1 MVPTPVRVGVMDS
14 MRPGRVVDLP
24 VEQLSSQVRLWR
36 GLKRMLMVSALGAV
50 VVPIPLL
57 HLCGFAILLI
67 AGPIAGVFAW
77 KDAAL
82 IGTGEVPC
90 PKCTEPVKTTLGLA
104 GWPARVHCKKCG
116 AMVELNRAEAVLT

>member
-50 VVPIPLL
+50 V
-57 HLCGFAILLI
+57 
-67 AGPIAGVFAW
+67 
-77 KDAAL
+77 
-82 IGTGEVPC
+82 
-90 PKCTEPVKTTLGLA
+90 
-104 GWPARVHCKKCG
+104 
-116 AMVELNRAEAVLT
+116 